1 MCIYEYVSV
10 CLCMNGCKCM
20 MVSLFD
26 HLATATKRITN
37 QTIIQTTLPNSLP
50 IHLPPIL
57 PSICPSVCPGFR
69 CRSHSCFI
77 ADVVVGDGDGGGG
90 MYACIQVLK
99 DLQVYPCLCESLC
112 FFSQCS
118 HLNLYSSLARC
129 CCWLIPFNGLQGTF
143 AR

>member
-10 CLCMNGCKCM
+10 CLCMNECKCM

-26 HLATATKRITN
+26 HLPTATKRITN
-37 QTIIQTTLPNSLP
+37 QTINQTTLPNSLP

-57 PSICPSVCPGFR
+57 PSICPSVCPCFR
-69 CRSHSCFI
+69 CRSHSCFM
-77 ADVVVGDGDGGGG
+77 ADVVVGDGGGGG

-99 DLQVYPCLCESLC
+99 DVQVYPCLCECLC

-118 HLNLYSSLARC
+118 HLNLYSSLACC
-129 CCWLIPFNGLQGTF
+129 CCWLIPFNGL
-143 AR
+143 